1 MNCDSHICEICNR
14 HVKPDDILSIKTRST
29 RWDVDHW
36 EELFADRKT
45 IGICFDCLKE
55 IGERVRK
62 NSESKSNIN

>member
-1 MNCDSHICEICNR
+1 
-14 HVKPDDILSIKTRST
+14 VKPDDILSIKTRST